1 MVANLH
7 PQQFAT
13 QAKLKKRSILMK
25 PVNVKP
31 RGMNLASQSED
42 LLHTA
47 VFMQPRL

>member
-1 MVANLH
+1 
-7 PQQFAT
+7 
-13 QAKLKKRSILMK
+13 MK

-42 LLHTA
+42 LLHAA